1 MKTVEWYF
9 DFVSPFSY
17 LQMFRFGELPDDVEI
32 TFHPVLFAG
41 LLGRWGHKGPAEI
54 PAKRI
59 FTMRHVAWL
68 ARRDAIPYKLPP
80 AFPFN
85 PIRALRLCLALGSR
99 RDTVETIFRCVW
111 QDGLLP
117 DDDAGWRAI
126 ADAVDAGAG
135 AGDADALVADAE
147 VKAALIANGERA
159 QELGIYGVPTFD
171 AGGELFWGADA
182 TDFLLDFLR
191 DPGLL
196 EQDEFARV
204 AAAPSSVPVRGA

>member
-1 MKTVEWYF
+1 MKTVDWYF

-17 LQMFRFGELPDDVEI
+17 LQLFRFADLPKDVEI
-32 TFHPVLFAG
+32 SFHPVLFAG
-41 LLGRWGHKGPAEI
+41 LLGNWGHKGPAEI
-54 PAKRI
+54 PTKRI
-59 FTMRHVAWL
+59 FTMRYVAWL
-68 ARRDAIPYKLPP
+68 ARRDAIPYALPP

-85 PIRALRLCLALGSR
+85 SIRALRLCVALGSPR
-99 RDTVETIFRCVW
+99 PVVETIFRCVW

-117 DDDAGWRAI
+117 DDDDGWRAI
-126 ADAVDAGAG
+126 ADAVGA
-135 AGDADALVADAE
+135 ANADQLVAEAE

-182 TDFLLDFLR
+182 IDFLLEFLG

-196 EQDEFARV
+196 KQDEIARI
-204 AAAPSSVPVRGA
+204 AATPSSVRLPGA

>member
-17 LQMFRFGELPDDVEI
+17 LQLFRFGELPDGMEI
-32 TFHPVLFAG
+32 VFRPVLFAG
-41 LLGRWGHKGPAEI
+41 LLGHWGHKGPAEI
-54 PAKRI
+54 PPKRL

-68 ARRDAIPYKLPP
+68 ARRDGIPYALPP

-85 PIRALRLCLALGSR
+85 PIRTLRLCIALGSPR
-99 RDTVETIFRCVW
+99 HAVETIFRCIW

-117 DDDAGWRAI
+117 DDDAGGGAI
-126 ADAVDAGAG
+126 ADAVGTG

-159 QELGIYGVPTFD
+159 HEVGIYGVPTFD

-182 TDFLLDFLR
+182 TDFLLDFLG
-191 DPGLL
+191 DPGLIK
-196 EQDEFARV
+196 QPEFARI
-204 AAAPSSVPVRGA
+204 AATPSSVRLPGA

>member
-17 LQMFRFGELPDDVEI
+17 LQLFRFGDLPGDMEI
-32 TFHPVLFAG
+32 VFRPVLFAG

-54 PAKRI
+54 PAKRV
-59 FTMRHVAWL
+59 FTMRQVAWL

-85 PIRALRLCLALGSR
+85 PIRALRLCVALGSPR
-99 RDTVETIFRCVW
+99 QTVETIFRCIW
-111 QDGLLP
+111 RDGLLP
-117 DDDAGWRAI
+117 DDDGGWRAI
-126 ADAVDAGAG
+126 AEAVGAADSDAM
-135 AGDADALVADAE
+135 VANAE

-159 QELGIYGVPTFD
+159 QERGIYGVPTFD

-182 TDFLLDFLR
+182 TDFLLDFLG

-196 EQDEFARV
+196 KQEEFTAIAATPSTVRV
-204 AAAPSSVPVRGA
+204 PGA